1 MTKILEVCAFN
12 IQSAII
18 GEKAGAARAE
28 LCDNPLEGGTTP
40 SYGAIHRTRNKIS
53 IELYPIIRPRAGS
66 FFYDDDEFEMML
78 KDIGICKTLGCDG
91 ISVGVQQ
98 KDGSIDGSRLRRI
111 VDFAFPMGVTCNRVF
126 DRVPDPFAAL
136 EVIIDSG
143 CERIL
148 TSGLKSAAPDATAVI
163 RQLIEKAD
171 SRIIIMPGAGIN
183 STNIGKIVEETGAN
197 EYHTSSRIK
206 MNDAASAD
214 HEVDYNNPAVLDSGN
229 VYVSSEDELRKIVE
243 YLNSPPAKEGNCNLW
258 HLI

>member
-1 MTKILEVCAFN
+1 MITENLSMTKILEVCAFN

-18 GEKAGAARAE
+18 GEKAGAKRAE

-40 SYGAIHRTRNKIS
+40 SYGTIYSTRNKIS

-66 FFYDDDEFEMML
+66 YFYDDDEFEIIL
-78 KDIGICKTLGCDG
+78 KDIGVCKTLGCDG
-91 ISVGVQQ
+91 ISVGVQK
-98 KDGSIDGSRLRRI
+98 KDGTIDGNRLRRI
-111 VDFAFPMGVTCNRVF
+111 VDVAFPMGVTCNRAF
-126 DRVPDPFAAL
+126 DGVPDPFAAL

-171 SRIIIMPGAGIN
+171 SRIVIMPGAGIN
-183 STNIGKIVEETGAN
+183 SKNIQKMILETGAT
-197 EYHTSSRIK
+197 EYHTSGRIK

-214 HEVDYNNPAVLDSGN
+214 HEVDYKNPAVLDIGN

-243 YLNSPPAKEGNCNLW
+243 ILKLP
-258 HLI
+258 